1 MTPLHLTAIHGSLA
15 AANALLASGAGLAA
29 TTGELEIERDRS
41 AIVFSRLDALH
52 LAAAADNPAIV
63 AALMEHGLQ
72 PSADPRTGIA
82 PIHLA
87 AWLGATESAVLLLDR
102 GSPLTTRDEQGW
114 SPMHHAAA
122 GGCVEM
128 IALLRARRS
137 SLDEIG
143 RDGASPLHVAAA
155 NGRSA
160 VVRQLLALGARR
172 SLRDARSETPYE
184 LTQRMLL
191 TKEVLLSRR
200 WRSEYHRI
208 EKLLRPRGAN
218 APSKT

>member
-1 MTPLHLTAIHGSLA
+1 
-15 AANALLASGAGLAA
+15 
-29 TTGELEIERDRS
+29 LEIERDRS

-72 PSADPRTGIA
+72 PSADPRTGIV

-87 AWLGATESAVLLLDR
+87 AWLGATESVVLLLDR
-102 GSPLTTRDEQGW
+102 GSPLTTLDAQGW

-137 SLDEIG
+137 DLDEIG